1 MEDLADETTQSQHL
15 RSQHLVAR
23 LLDLVDFKVATSE
36 VASVDV
42 EVGSEEVS
50 EAIEADL
57 EGGEA
62 VLGSKIVEALEED
75 KAATRMAHLR

>member
-1 MEDLADETTQSQHL
+1 VDETIQSRHL
-15 RSQHLVAR
+15 QSRHLVAR
-23 LLDLVDFKVATSE
+23 LLGLVDFKAATSE

-50 EAIEADL
+50 EAIEAGL
-57 EGGEA
+57 EGDEA
-62 VLGSKIVEALEED
+62 VLGTRIVVALEED